1 MVCTRELI
9 HSNRPW
15 AHPQLAAIAVVGDGV
30 EFGFGGAQFAHAIS
44 HPLGHGVN
52 AAASWPTSSSE
63 STPTR
68 PEDTASH
75 GLARGRETTQVAG
88 EPQPQSELENDGD
101 YDRGSRDHQAAAQQT
116 GTSSVQERCG
126 DGVAQQSLALTGEDE
141 RDLRVEAAV
150 GFEIGGRCAVLQRRK
165 RSVHVPALGGDG
177 AAVVVQQDEVAQAV
191 FGSTLAQNV
200 TYCCVIALRYGNRQ
214 RGVEHRR
221 QQPSAYTR
229 LLYERVLEQS

>member
-1 MVCTRELI
+1 M
-9 HSNRPW
+9 
-15 AHPQLAAIAVVGDGV
+15 
-30 EFGFGGAQFAHAIS
+30 EFGFGGAQFAHAVS
-44 HPLGHGVN
+44 HSLGHGVECR
-52 AAASWPTSSSE
+52 SE
-63 STPTR
+63 LAHLVVGVHPDAGG
-68 PEDTASH
+68 EVTASH

-126 DGVAQQSLALTGEDE
+126 DGVAQQPLALAGEDE

-165 RSVHVPALGGDG
+165 RSVHVPALGGDR

-191 FGSTLAQNV
+191 FGSTLAQDV

-229 LLYERVLEQS
+229 LLYERVLEQSQAVCGEGS